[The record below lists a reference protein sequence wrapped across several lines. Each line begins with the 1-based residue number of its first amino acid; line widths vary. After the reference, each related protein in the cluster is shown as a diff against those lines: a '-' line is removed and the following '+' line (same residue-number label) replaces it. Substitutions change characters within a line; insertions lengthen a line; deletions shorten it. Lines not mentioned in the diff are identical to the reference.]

1 MLGLMQ
7 DSPLLI
13 SGLLSHAAAA
23 HGKRPI
29 VSRLVDEPLWR
40 YDYAGLAARTARAAH
55 LLRSMGVAPGD
66 RISSLGWNTHRHME
80 LMFAAPGI
88 GAVLHTAN
96 PRLTDEQIA
105 YTIEHAGS
113 SILFYER
120 TFADLKQRI
129 AETLAVLAE
138 ADPFAMNA
146 AADKPFTIK
155 AGPRELHFT
164 GREYLLHFA
173 LPNFYFHC
181 TTAYGILRHNG
192 LDIGKRDFM
201 RRMPPA

>member
-1 MLGLMQ
+1 MSITMHEIAVPSFTKHLEALDAILDKAVAYCETKKIEPETLLMARLYPEMYTFKKQ
-7 DSPLLI
+7 VQSACDFAK
-13 SGLLSHAAAA
+13 LSV
-23 HGKRPI
+23 G
-29 VSRLVDEPLWR
+29 RL
-40 YDYAGLAARTARAAH
+40 AGLTPPVH
-55 LLRSMGVAPGD
+55 DDS
-66 RISSLGWNTHRHME
+66 
-80 LMFAAPGI
+80 
-88 GAVLHTAN
+88 
-96 PRLTDEQIA
+96 
-105 YTIEHAGS
+105 
-113 SILFYER
+113 ER

-146 AADKPFTIK
+146 SADKPFTIK

-181 TTAYGILRHNG
+181 ATAYGILRHNG

-201 RRMPPA
+201 RRMPSA